1 MYIHSSDRSQKSY
14 AANEMKINQ
23 LRFTERFSADDHI
36 RQSKRVDDDRTLTQ
50 MKSSEKS

>member
-1 MYIHSSDRSQKSY
+1 MYINLSKSY

-23 LRFTERFSADDHI
+23 LRFTERFSADDRI